1 MGKTT
6 LFFQACFQR
15 TTGYGASLSRHAAA
29 VVNGCSEILWFSN
42 VEKTPFVSIVLSMAF
57 VFTARFLAAFAA
69 GVGFFSLGW
78 LSPSLLWVG
87 VAFDVALLGMALF
100 DALRTPPQGSFTLRR
115 RCAERFAIGH
125 SNRVTIEVEN
135 HRSAPLTLWVKDEPP
150 PQMQTPKR
158 EGQFTVPPRGTAAL
172 HYELLAP
179 ARGRFE
185 FGNIAVR
192 LRSPWGLV
200 WRQTSVPAAEFVKV
214 YPDFHAA
221 RRQVIEAYRLRHPGQ
236 RHRPIRGQGR
246 EFESLREFVP
256 GDELRHVA
264 WAASARRGK
273 LVTRQYQVE
282 RSQSIMLMLDCG
294 RMMTARLGNMTK
306 LDYAVNAALALA
318 YVAVAGGDHV
328 GILTFTRR
336 VNDFLLPRSGVS
348 QLRAILEH
356 LHDVQPQMLEPS
368 YARAFA
374 HLSRYCRRRSLVV
387 LLTDVI
393 DAEASAD
400 LLAHTAALIPHHLPL
415 IVTIG
420 DRDLRTF
427 VKASPR
433 SLDEVYAQSVAEELL
448 TQREHALNRIVE
460 LGGLAL
466 DVPTG
471 QLSIALVN
479 RYLEVKARG
488 LL

>member
-1 MGKTT
+1 
-6 LFFQACFQR
+6 
-15 TTGYGASLSRHAAA
+15 
-29 VVNGCSEILWFSN
+29 
-42 VEKTPFVSIVLSMAF
+42 
-57 VFTARFLAAFAA
+57 
-69 GVGFFSLGW
+69 
-78 LSPSLLWVG
+78 
-87 VAFDVALLGMALF
+87 
-100 DALRTPPQGSFTLRR
+100 
-115 RCAERFAIGH
+115 
-125 SNRVTIEVEN
+125 
-135 HRSAPLTLWVKDEPP
+135 
-150 PQMQTPKR
+150 
-158 EGQFTVPPRGTAAL
+158 
-172 HYELLAP
+172 
-179 ARGRFE
+179 
-185 FGNIAVR
+185 
-192 LRSPWGLV
+192 
-200 WRQTSVPAAEFVKV
+200 
-214 YPDFHAA
+214 
-221 RRQVIEAYRLRHPGQ
+221 
-236 RHRPIRGQGR
+236 
-246 EFESLREFVP
+246 
-256 GDELRHVA
+256 
-264 WAASARRGK
+264 
-273 LVTRQYQVE
+273 
-282 RSQSIMLMLDCG
+282 
-294 RMMTARLGNMTK
+294 
-306 LDYAVNAALALA
+306 
-318 YVAVAGGDHV
+318 
-328 GILTFTRR
+328 
-336 VNDFLLPRSGVS
+336 
-348 QLRAILEH
+348 
-356 LHDVQPQMLEPS
+356 MLEPS